1 MRVTIRLDDELLAS
15 TKQLALQTGRT
26 LTAVIED
33 ALREVLARHQ
43 NQKKKDRVR
52 LTTVKGKGLLPG
64 VDLDDVASL
73 FPTLRQGS
81 SSTGSTR
88 HFAQPPEEPEG
99 VSGQRLQP

>member
-1 MRVTIRLDDELLAS
+1 MRTTIRLDDELLAS

-64 VDLDDVASL
+64 VDLDDAASL
-73 FPTLRQGS
+73 VDLMEQEDAAP
-81 SSTGSTR
+81 
-88 HFAQPPEEPEG
+88 
-99 VSGQRLQP
+99 